1 MKYAKTLKENLQ
13 LLKEDT
19 VVVIHTKNGKVDY
32 IEKGSTILGPKGTT
46 LVFDKGVDFKDF
58 VGMDPKAAKDSLVKY
73 SRFNPNDIIIEGCG
87 KVEEGFDV
95 KDGGNGKVY
104 YTAETQSDAEAWAK
118 ANVNVLH
125 RPLRVTSGYT
135 MYKKFEPRTIVKE
148 SIRTAPKIDMS
159 SQEAWDK
166 SNAEIEKW
174 KKELDSKADDMQKKM
189 ARMAGRC
196 YYDMTVK
203 MNPSEAEKCFN
214 EFEKI
219 YNDLDSLLSK
229 YKIAKN

>member
-1 MKYAKTLKENLQ
+1 MKT
-13 LLKEDT
+13 
-19 VVVIHTKNGKVDY
+19 
-32 IEKGSTILGPKGTT
+32 
-46 LVFDKGVDFKDF
+46 FR
-58 VGMDPKAAKDSLVKY
+58 KY
-73 SRFNPNDIIIEGCG
+73 
-87 KVEEGFDV
+87 V
-95 KDGGNGKVY
+95 
-104 YTAETQSDAEAWAK
+104 
-118 ANVNVLH
+118 
-125 RPLRVTSGYT
+125 
-135 MYKKFEPRTIVKE
+135 E

-203 MNPSEAEKCFN
+203 MAPSEAEKCFN

-219 YNDLDSLLSK
+219 FNDLDSLLSK